1 MPITAFY
8 AALLAVLFLVLS
20 FRVIGVRR
28 GQRVEIG
35 DGGDKELLRRMRVHA
50 NFAEYV
56 PLALVLL
63 ALAEVLEDA
72 GVVPARRRI
81 GVARRPYHS
90 CLWFIA
96 DAAHHAAACRRHG
109 ADFYGNHGRRRI
121 LPDGHRADDFLTGG
135 VCEPQPRST

>member
-8 AALLAVLFLVLS
+8 AALLAILFLILS

-50 NFAEYV
+50 NFAEYA

-63 ALAEVLEDA
+63 ALAESLKTPSLMLHAVGLALLVGRIIHAIGLSQTPHIMPLRVGGMVLT
-72 GVVPARRRI
+72 
-81 GVARRPYHS
+81 
-90 CLWFIA
+90 F
-96 DAAHHAAACRRHG
+96 AAILAAAVFCLAAAARTI
-109 ADFYGNHGRRRI
+109 F
-121 LPDGHRADDFLTGG
+121 
-135 VCEPQPRST
+135 